1 MTYITSNIRYLKSFF
16 AGFISGLLGG
26 LLGVTGSVIIIPLL
40 LIFSIFENYKTA
52 IGTVLF
58 TSDPLQ
64 SIFAVIEYARNK
76 KIEYLIAGTLF
87 VSYVFGSYF
96 GAKYNNYFAE
106 KTLKYMTAFIFLF
119 ITMYLFYDVYNYKK

>member
-1 MTYITSNIRYLKSFF
+1 MLFNHRHIQLFFSFLVGSIS
-16 AGFISGLLGG
+16 GFVSGLLGI
-26 LLGVTGSVIIIPLL
+26 TGTVVVLPLAIL
-40 LIFSIFENYKTA
+40 FGIFENYKTA

>member
-1 MTYITSNIRYLKSFF
+1 MTFITSNIRYFKSFI
-16 AGFISGLLGG
+16 AGFIAGLLAGLLGI
-26 LLGVTGSVIIIPLL
+26 TGSVIIIPLL
-40 LIFSIFENYKTA
+40 LIFGIFENYKTA

-64 SIFAVIEYARNK
+64 SMFAVIEYARNK

-87 VSYVFGSYF
+87 VAYISGSYF
-96 GAKYNNYFAE
+96 GAKYNNYFSE

-119 ITMYLFYDVYNYKK
+119 LTTYLFYDVYNHKK